1 MILTDTVLIFFF
13 DIFYLTFTSKNKKLE
28 RAVIIARCS
37 TNDKRQDV
45 TRQTFD
51 LQNKYSKTHEIVKV
65 LEYYKSG
72 EKNDDEM
79 NEILQFAL
87 QHSIQHILFS
97 EISRIA
103 RRVIE
108 ILVFIETCSK
118 SGINVIIDNYSM
130 SSLNNDKSENMITK
144 TMLQIGASFAEMEL
158 RQTKNRLDSG
168 RAKYIAAGGR
178 LGRNPNTKLTKADFL
193 QKHKDIIK
201 HLKQGQSVRI
211 VMKLTNKSSG
221 TIQKVKLLLDE

>member
-1 MILTDTVLIFFF
+1 
-13 DIFYLTFTSKNKKLE
+13 LE

-51 LQNKYSKTHEIVKV
+51 LQNKYTNTYEIVKV

-72 EKNDDEM
+72 EKNDNEM
-79 NEILQFAL
+79 KEILQFAI
-87 QHSIQHILFS
+87 QHNIEHILFS

-108 ILVFIETCSK
+108 ILIFIETCSK
-118 SGINVIIDNYSM
+118 SGINVIIDNYNM
-130 SSLNNDKSENMITK
+130 SSLNKDKSENMMTK
-144 TMLQIGASFAEMEL
+144 TMLQIGASFAELEL
-158 RQTKNRLDSG
+158 RQTKYRLDSG

-178 LGRNPNTKLTKADFL
+178 LGRNPNTKLSNTDFL
-193 QKHKDIIK
+193 KKHKDVIK
-201 HLKQGQSVRI
+201 LLKQGQSIRI
-211 VMKLTNKSSG
+211 IMKLTSKSSG
-221 TIQKVKLLLDE
+221 TIQKVKRLLDE